1 MTSIKSNTIME
12 VQHNAF
18 GIMQVLMFD
27 KHLNDRPV
35 RDEARD
41 SYVSMSTP
49 GNLLEMSTTMF

>member
-1 MTSIKSNTIME
+1 MTSIKVNTIME

-18 GIMQVLMFD
+18 GITQVLMFD

-35 RDEARD
+35 RDKSRD

-49 GNLLEMSTTMF
+49 GSLLEMSRMVF